1 MTEPIIT
8 EPTITNPTINGYAGK
23 ILRIDLGT
31 QKIIKAPLCRKMC
44 KEFIGGRGFVA
55 KTLYEELPPDIDP
68 LGEDNLFIIATG
80 PLSGHFLPASGK
92 THFGSK
98 SPATGGYA
106 DSNMGGHFGPALKY
120 AGYDMVVLTG
130 KAAIPSYLFIEDDTI
145 EIRSAGTYW
154 GKGSLTCEE
163 EMKKDVGEDFQIL
176 TIGPAGEK
184 LVKFACISHDFGR
197 QAGRTGIGAVLGSK
211 NIKAI
216 AVKGTG
222 SIPVFDLEKAY
233 AKGKEAFKKV
243 AQKPGFKGWTPQGT
257 AGITDWVNEV
267 GAFPAK
273 NFSTSHIDHSHLI
286 NGKKVL
292 ERLKITDKGCYCCP
306 TPCGKYGHTKTTLGS
321 VYMEGPEF
329 ETISLFGGSCMLKS
343 IEEVAYANFLCDE
356 LGIDTISG
364 ASVAA
369 FAIECFEKKMIT
381 KEQIGKKIQF
391 GDFNSIVHLLNLMS
405 LRSNDL
411 GDLLAQ
417 GVKTASETIKQGSE
431 KFAIHVKGLEWTGYE
446 CRNAPSMM
454 LAYMTADVGAH
465 HNRAWVLGHDV
476 VGAATNVHDLI
487 TAGGDGDGNCN
498 KRPKAQVSGKNS
510 AGFVIESQHIRPAF
524 DLLGCCRLQ
533 MMELGFE
540 VENYAELYSVITG
553 KKITWENLLV
563 ISEKVWHL
571 TRMISAREIK
581 DFGRNSDY
589 PPARFYEEPTPSGPN
604 KGYCIPL
611 EDLDQLLDAYY
622 DARGWDKNGIP
633 TNETLDRVGLNR
645 ILARSYPD
653 LKLGK
658 GEIK

>member
-1 MTEPIIT
+1 MD
-8 EPTITNPTINGYAGK
+8 GYAGK
-23 ILRIDLGT
+23 VLRIDLGANEVV
-31 QKIIKAPLCRKMC
+31 KAPLSKKMC
-44 KEFIGGRGFVA
+44 DEFIGGRGFVA
-55 KTLYEELPPDIDP
+55 KTLYEELPPDTDP
-68 LGEDNLFIIATG
+68 LGENNLFIIATG

-120 AGYDMVVLTG
+120 AGYDMAVITG
-130 KAAIPSYLFIEDDTI
+130 KAANPSYIFIEDNII
-145 EIRSAGTYW
+145 EIRPAKAYW

-163 EMKKDVGEDFQIL
+163 MMKKDLGEDFQIL
-176 TIGPAGEK
+176 TIGPAGEN

-222 SIPVFDLEKAY
+222 NIPIFDLEKAY
-233 AKGKEAFKKV
+233 AKGKLAFKKV
-243 AQKPGFKGWTPQGT
+243 SEKPGFKGWTPEGT

-273 NFSTSHIDHSHLI
+273 NFQTSHIDHSHKI

-306 TPCGKYGHTKTTLGS
+306 TPCGKYGKTKTALGS
-321 VYMEGPEF
+321 AYMEGPEF
-329 ETISLFGGSCMLKS
+329 ETISLFGGSCMLES
-343 IEEVAYANFLCDE
+343 IEEIAYANYLCDE

-369 FAIECFEKKMIT
+369 FAIECFEKGLIT
-381 KEQIGKKIQF
+381 KEAIGKNIKF
-391 GDFNSIVHLLNLMS
+391 GDFESIVYLLDIMS
-405 LRSNDL
+405 LRKNDF
-411 GDLLAQ
+411 GDLLSQ
-417 GVKTASETIKQGSE
+417 GVKIASEKIKQGSE

-454 LAYMTADVGAH
+454 LAYMTADIGAH

-487 TAGGDGDGNCN
+487 SAGATSD
-498 KRPKAQVSGKNS
+498 KRPKAMIDSEAS
-510 AGFVIESQHIRPAF
+510 AQFVIDSQHTRPAF

-553 KKITWENLLV
+553 KKMAWNDLIK
-563 ISEKVWHL
+563 ISEKVWNL
-571 TRMISAREIK
+571 TRMIWAREIK
-581 DFGRNSDY
+581 DFGRKSDY

-604 KGYCIPL
+604 KGYCISK
-611 EDLDQLLDAYY
+611 EELDELLDAYY
-622 DARGWDKNGIP
+622 AKRGWDNNGIP
-633 TNETLDRVGLNR
+633 TKKTLDRVGLNHL
-645 ILARSYPD
+645 IEA
-653 LKLGK
+653 K
-658 GEIK
+658 

>member
-1 MTEPIIT
+1 MD
-8 EPTITNPTINGYAGK
+8 GYAGK
-23 ILRIDLGT
+23 ILRIDLNT
-31 QKIIKAPLCRKMC
+31 EKISKEVLPEEMC
-44 KEFIGGRGFVA
+44 DEFIGGRGFVA
-55 KTLYEELPPDIDP
+55 KTLYEELPPDTDP
-68 LGEDNLFIIATG
+68 FGEKNLFIIATG

-92 THFGSK
+92 IHFGSK

-120 AGYDMVVLTG
+120 AGYDMAIITG
-130 KAAIPSYLFIEDDTI
+130 KATTPSYLYIEDDTI
-145 EIRSAGTYW
+145 EIRSANTYW

-163 EMKKDVGEDFQIL
+163 MMKKELGEDFHIL

-222 SIPVFDLEKAY
+222 SIPVFDIEKAY
-233 AKGKEAFKKV
+233 AKGKKAFKKV
-243 AQKPGFKGWTPQGT
+243 SQKPGFKGWTPEGT

-273 NFSTSHIDHSHLI
+273 NFQTSHIDHSHMI
-286 NGKKVL
+286 NGKKVI

-306 TPCGKYGHTKTTLGS
+306 TPCGKYGHTKTNMGS
-321 VYMEGPEF
+321 AYMEGPEF
-329 ETISLFGGSCMLKS
+329 ETISLFGGSCLLKT
-343 IEEVAYANFLCDE
+343 IEEVAYANYLCDE

-369 FAIECFEKKMIT
+369 FAIECFEKGLIT
-381 KEQIGKKIQF
+381 ADEIGKEVKF
-391 GDFNSIVHLLNLMS
+391 GDLESIVYLLNLMS
-405 LRSNDL
+405 LRENDL

-417 GVKTASETIKQGSE
+417 GVKIASEKIGKGSE
-431 KFAIHVKGLEWTGYE
+431 RFAIHVKGLEWTGYE

-476 VGAATNVHDLI
+476 VGADTNVHDLI
-487 TAGGDGDGNCN
+487 TAGADGD
-498 KRPKAQVSGKNS
+498 KRPKAVVSGKNS
-510 AGFVIESQHIRPAF
+510 AKFVIDSQHTRPAF

-553 KKITWENLLV
+553 EQITWDELLKV
-563 ISEKVWHL
+563 SEKVWNL
-571 TRMISAREIK
+571 TRMISAREIQS
-581 DFGRNSDY
+581 FGRKLDY

-604 KGYCIPL
+604 KGYCISL
-611 EDLDQLLDAYY
+611 EEVDELLDAYY
-622 DARGWDKNGIP
+622 TARGWDTNGIP
-633 TNETLDRVGLNR
+633 TKKTLDRVGLHNL
-645 ILARSYPD
+645 I
-653 LKLGK
+653 
-658 GEIK
+658 

>member
-1 MTEPIIT
+1 MD
-8 EPTITNPTINGYAGK
+8 GYAGK
-23 ILRIDLGT
+23 ILRIDLTKGT
-31 QKIIKAPLCRKMC
+31 ISTPPLPESLCR
-44 KEFIGGRGFVA
+44 EYIGGRGFVA
-55 KTLYEELPPDIDP
+55 KTLYDELPPDTDP
-68 LGEDNLFIIATG
+68 LGENNLFIIATG

-120 AGYDMVVLTG
+120 AGFDMAIITG
-130 KAAIPSYLFIEDDTI
+130 KAAMPSYLFIQDDCV
-145 EIRSAGTYW
+145 EIRSAQAYW
-154 GKGSLTCEE
+154 GKGSLSCEE
-163 EMKKDVGEDFQIL
+163 AMKKELGEEFQIL

-184 LVKFACISHDFGR
+184 GVKFACISHDFGR

-222 SIPVFDLEKAY
+222 SLPVNDVEKAF
-233 AKGKEAFKKV
+233 ALGKEAFKKV
-243 AQKPGFKGWTPQGT
+243 AQKPGFKGWTPEGT

-273 NFSTSHIDHSHLI
+273 NFYTSHIDHSHLI

-306 TPCGKYGHTKTTLGS
+306 TPCGKYGHTKTAMGS
-321 VYMEGPEF
+321 AYMEGPEF

-364 ASVAA
+364 GSVAA
-369 FAIECFEKKMIT
+369 FAMECFEKGLISKD
-381 KEQIGKKIQF
+381 QIGRTVEF
-391 GDFNSIVHLLNLMS
+391 GDLGSVVHLLNLMS
-405 LRSNDL
+405 LRQNPL
-411 GDLLAQ
+411 GDLLSQ
-417 GVKTASETIKQGSE
+417 GVKTAADTIGRGSQ

-446 CRNAPSMM
+446 CRNAPAMM

-487 TAGGDGDGNCN
+487 SAGADSDT
-498 KRPKAQVSGKNS
+498 RAKAVVSAKAS
-510 AGFVIESQHIRPAF
+510 AGFVIDSQHIRPAF

-540 VENYAELYSVITG
+540 TENYAALYSTITG
-553 KKITWENLLV
+553 EHLTWDDLLAV
-563 ISEKVWHL
+563 SERVWTL

-581 DFGRNSDY
+581 DFGRRFDY

-604 KGYCIPL
+604 KGHCIGL
-611 EDLDQLLDAYY
+611 KELDELLDAYY
-622 DARGWDKNGIP
+622 DARGWDRNGIP
-633 TNETLDRVGLNR
+633 TDQTLARVGL
-645 ILARSYPD
+645 
-653 LKLGK
+653 K
-658 GEIK
+658 IKEENEK

>member
-1 MTEPIIT
+1 MD
-8 EPTITNPTINGYAGK
+8 GYAGK
-23 ILRIDLGT
+23 ILRIDLSAEEIS
-31 QKIIKAPLCRKMC
+31 KEPLAEKMC
-44 KEFIGGRGFVA
+44 VEFIGGRGFVA

-68 LGEDNLFIIATG
+68 FEKNNLFIIATG

-120 AGYDMVVLTG
+120 AGYDMAVITG
-130 KAAIPSYLFIEDDTI
+130 KAATPSYLFIEDEKI
-145 EIRSAGTYW
+145 EIRSAKDYW

-163 EMKKDVGEDFQIL
+163 MMKKDLGEDFQIL

-222 SIPVFDLEKAY
+222 SIPVFDVKKAY

-243 AQKPGFKGWTPQGT
+243 SEKPGFKGWTPEGT
-257 AGITDWVNEV
+257 AGITEWVNEV

-273 NFSTSHIDHSHLI
+273 NFQTSHIDHSHMI
-286 NGKKVL
+286 NGQKVL

-306 TPCGKYGHTKTTLGS
+306 TPCGKYGHTKTALGS
-321 VYMEGPEF
+321 AYMEGPEF
-329 ETISLFGGSCMLKS
+329 ETIALFGGSCMLKT
-343 IEEVAYANFLCDE
+343 IEEVAYTNYLCDE

-369 FAIECFEKKMIT
+369 FAIECFEKGLIT
-381 KEQIGKKIQF
+381 ADEIGKKIEF
-391 GDFNSIVHLLNLMS
+391 GDLESIVYLLNLIS
-405 LRSNDL
+405 LRQNNL

-417 GVKTASETIKQGSE
+417 GVKTASEKIGQGSH

-454 LAYMTADVGAH
+454 LAYMTADIGAH

-476 VGAATNVHDLI
+476 VGSATNVHDLI
-487 TAGGDGDGNCN
+487 SAGAGEE
-498 KRPKAQVSGKNS
+498 KRPKTIVPGKDS
-510 AGFVIESQHIRPAF
+510 ARFVIDSQHTRPAF

-553 KKITWENLLV
+553 KKVTWEELLKV
-563 ISEKVWHL
+563 SEKVWNL

-581 DFGRNSDY
+581 DFGRNLDY

-604 KGYCIPL
+604 KGHCISL
-611 EDLDQLLDAYY
+611 EELDKLLDAYY
-622 DARGWDKNGIP
+622 SERGWDKNGIP
-633 TNETLDRVGLNR
+633 TKETIVRVGLKDMIR
-645 ILARSYPD
+645 
-653 LKLGK
+653 
-658 GEIK
+658 

>member
-1 MTEPIIT
+1 MD
-8 EPTITNPTINGYAGK
+8 GYAGK
-23 ILRIDLGT
+23 VLRIDLDT
-31 QKIIKAPLCRKMC
+31 DKIIKEPLSNKMC
-44 KEFIGGRGFVA
+44 EEFIGGRGFVA
-55 KTLYEELPPDIDP
+55 KTLYEELPPDTDP
-68 LGEDNLFIIATG
+68 LGKNNLFIIATG

-120 AGYDMVVLTG
+120 AGFDMAVITG
-130 KAAIPSYLFIEDDTI
+130 KAKTPSYLYIRDDII
-145 EIRSAGTYW
+145 EIRDAKAYW

-163 EMKKDVGEDFQIL
+163 MMKKDLGEDFQIL

-222 SIPVFDLEKAY
+222 SIPVFDLKKAY
-233 AKGKEAFKKV
+233 AKGKQAFKKV
-243 AQKPGFKGWTPQGT
+243 SEKPGFKGWTPEGT

-267 GAFPAK
+267 GSFPAK
-273 NFSTSHIDHSHLI
+273 NFQTSHIDHSHMI

-292 ERLKITDKGCYCCP
+292 ERLKITDKACYCCP
-306 TPCGKYGHTKTTLGS
+306 TPCGKYGKTKTTLGTA
-321 VYMEGPEF
+321 YMEGPEF
-329 ETISLFGGSCMLKS
+329 ETISLFGGSCMLES
-343 IEEVAYANFLCDE
+343 IEEIAYANYLCDE

-369 FAIECFEKKMIT
+369 FAIECYEKGLIT
-381 KEQIGKKIQF
+381 KEEIGKEIKF
-391 GDFNSIVHLLNLMS
+391 GDFDSIVYLLDLMS
-405 LRSNDL
+405 LRKNDL
-411 GDLLAQ
+411 GDLLSQ
-417 GVKTASETIKQGSE
+417 GVKIASEKIKKGSE

-476 VGAATNVHDLI
+476 VGAGTNVHDLI
-487 TAGGDGDGNCN
+487 TAGAKSDT
-498 KRPKAQVSGKNS
+498 RPKAVIHSDDS
-510 AGFVIESQHIRPAF
+510 AGYVIESQHIRPAF

-540 VENYAELYSVITG
+540 VENYAELYGVITG
-553 KKITWENLLV
+553 KKITWDDIIK
-563 ISEKVWHL
+563 ISEKVWNL
-571 TRMISAREIK
+571 TRVIWAREIK
-581 DFGRNSDY
+581 DFGRKYDY

-604 KGYCIPL
+604 RGYYIKK
-611 EDLDQLLDAYY
+611 EEIDKLLDAYY
-622 DARGWDKNGIP
+622 AKRGWDQNGIP
-633 TNETLDRVGLNR
+633 TQETLDGIGL
-645 ILARSYPD
+645 SV
-653 LKLGK
+653 
-658 GEIK
+658 

>member
-1 MTEPIIT
+1 M
-8 EPTITNPTINGYAGK
+8 NGYAGK
-23 ILRIDLGT
+23 ILRINLST
-31 QKIIKAPLCRKMC
+31 EEILKEPLSEKMC
-44 KEFIGGRGFVA
+44 EEFIGGRGFVA
-55 KTLYEELPPDIDP
+55 KTLYEELPPDTDP
-68 LGEDNLFIIATG
+68 FGEDNLFIIATG

-106 DSNMGGHFGPALKY
+106 DSNMGGHFGPTLKY
-120 AGYDMVVLTG
+120 AGYDMVIITG
-130 KAAIPSYLFIEDDTI
+130 KAATPSYLFIEDNKI
-145 EIRSAGTYW
+145 EIRPAKAYW

-163 EMKKDVGEDFQIL
+163 MMKKDLGEDFQIL

-222 SIPVFDLEKAY
+222 SIPLFDVEKAY
-233 AKGKEAFKKV
+233 AKGKDAFKKV
-243 AQKPGFKGWTPQGT
+243 SQKPGFKGWTPEGT

-273 NFSTSHIDHSHLI
+273 NFQTSHIDHSHMI

-306 TPCGKYGHTKTTLGS
+306 TPCGKYGHTKTALGS
-321 VYMEGPEF
+321 AYMEGPEF
-329 ETISLFGGSCMLKS
+329 ETIALFGGSCMLKT
-343 IEEVAYANFLCDE
+343 IEEVAYANYLCDE

-369 FAIECFEKKMIT
+369 FAIECFEKGLIT
-381 KEQIGKKIQF
+381 ADEIGKEIEF
-391 GDFNSIVHLLNLMS
+391 GDLDSIVYLLNLMS
-405 LRSNDL
+405 LRQNDL

-417 GVKTASETIKQGSE
+417 GVKTASEKIGKGSK

-454 LAYMTADVGAH
+454 LAYMTADIGAH

-476 VGAATNVHDLI
+476 VGSATNVHDLI
-487 TAGGDGDGNCN
+487 SAGAAGD
-498 KRPKAQVSGKNS
+498 KRPKAVVSGKDS
-510 AGFVIESQHIRPAF
+510 ARFVIESQHTRPTF

-553 KKITWENLLV
+553 KEITWNDLLK
-563 ISEKVWHL
+563 ISEKVWNL
-571 TRMISAREIK
+571 TRIISAREIK
-581 DFGRNSDY
+581 DFGRKSDY
-589 PPARFYEEPTPSGPN
+589 PPPRFYEEPTPSGPN
-604 KGYCIPL
+604 KGYCISL
-611 EDLDQLLDAYY
+611 KDLDELLDAYY
-622 DARGWDKNGIP
+622 SARGWDKNGIP
-633 TNETLDRVGLNR
+633 TKKTLDRVGLKDM
-645 ILARSYPD
+645 I
-653 LKLGK
+653 KL
-658 GEIK
+658 